1 MKLHDLYTFN
11 KNFTIKVRCI
21 KKTEMKDSNNIN
33 EVGNFYSFIVID
45 KTKTEIQVT
54 CFNKVAQNIYNTIN
68 EEHVYRIKGGCVK
81 KSKQKYKAVVND
93 SILFSRSS
101 AKSFDLK
108 TLKIAIFLTSCTNS
122 HQ

>member
-21 KKTEMKDSNNIN
+21 KKTEMKDSNNKN
-33 EVGNFYSFIVID
+33 EVRNLYSFIVND

-68 EEHVYRIKGGCVK
+68 EEHVNRIKGGCVK
-81 KSKQKYKAVVND
+81 KS
-93 SILFSRSS
+93 
-101 AKSFDLK
+101 
-108 TLKIAIFLTSCTNS
+108 
-122 HQ
+122 